1 MTDYKYIPLGDTV
14 TVQYFEGENKTDSGL
29 ILTEAD
35 SKREAEGI
43 VMNIG
48 TQCTENVK
56 QGDKVIF
63 NKSSAICLD
72 EKLGVWCV
80 GTQGLICKVEV

>member
-1 MTDYKYIPLGDTV
+1 MTDKKYTPLGDTV
-14 TVQYFEGENKTDSGL
+14 TIQYFEGENKTDSGL
-29 ILTEAD
+29 ILTEDAP
-35 SKREAEGI
+35 KREVEGL

-48 TQCTENVK
+48 TQCTEGIK